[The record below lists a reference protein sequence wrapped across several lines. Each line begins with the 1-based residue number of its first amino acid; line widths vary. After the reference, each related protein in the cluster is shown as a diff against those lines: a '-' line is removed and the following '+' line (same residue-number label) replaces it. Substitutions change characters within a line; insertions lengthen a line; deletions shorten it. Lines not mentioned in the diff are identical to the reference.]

1 MIRPQ
6 HLALA
11 LPLALCAWS
20 SNKPVESAPPEPVEW
35 PEVEPLEGDRSV
47 EQHLD
52 MIILE
57 TRRHLGRKQVKL
69 RVRNRS
75 SQDLEFRYA
84 LEWKNRR
91 GEIIGGYHHD
101 WTPLT
106 LAGGE
111 STVLTIQGPT
121 NAAETW
127 RLHAESLESNSEEA
141 EAAPSN

>member
-1 MIRPQ
+1 MIPLKP
-6 HLALA
+6 LALA
-11 LPLALCAWS
+11 ASLALSACS
-20 SNKPVESAPPEPVEW
+20 SNKPAESAPPEPVAW
-35 PEVEPLEGDRSV
+35 PEVEPLEGDRDV

-52 MIILE
+52 MLILE
-57 TRRHLGRKQVKL
+57 TRRHVGRKEVKL
-69 RVRNRS
+69 RVHNRS
-75 SQDLEFRYA
+75 ANTLEFRYA

-106 LAGGE
+106 LDGGE

-127 RLHAESLESNSEEA
+127 RLHAEPLESNSEEA